1 MATSTASTQ
10 RIVEIEGAELAPD
23 VERQLESALVV
34 DRLTMP
40 DMFTLVFRDPGR
52 DVLGRAGLE
61 VGRKVRISTTALT
74 GDSPEPLITGEVTSI
89 EADYDSLGTRAVV
102 RGYDKSHRL
111 AAGRKTTT
119 YQNVKYSDIASQ
131 IAGNAGLGADVDDS
145 GGTVEHVIQANQS
158 DLEFLYGVARRIGFD
173 CRVDDETLLFKR
185 PVESSGAPGAGDLDT
200 ENPVQLVWGHNL
212 LEFRARI
219 SAVSQVA
226 DVKVRGW
233 DPHAKEA
240 IVGQATVTAANA
252 QLSVSP
258 ADLAGKVGGQTLTV
272 VDHPVGSQGT
282 ADDLASARGQQV
294 GSAAFEA
301 TAVAVGSPAL
311 KAGVA
316 VSISGVDPALAG
328 KWVITGSRHEFGAG
342 AYRTFLEFTGRQD
355 RSIHG
360 LLAQGSAG
368 GGGGGGGGG
377 GNRIP
382 GVVPGIVTD
391 NDDPQSMGRVKL
403 RFPWLSDDAESS
415 WARLSQPGA
424 GKESGMVWVPQVG
437 DEVLVAFEQGDI
449 SHPIVIGGLWN
460 GKDTAPLG
468 DGLLDAGT
476 VTRSGFVSRGGH
488 KLVFFDD
495 PGESGIALISSDNK
509 FRISLNETKGQV
521 HVYFDGKLLLEG
533 TGDVEVKTQGS
544 FKVDASGVEIKAS
557 GQTAIKGATVALN

>member
-131 IAGNAGLGADVDDS
+131 IAGNAGLGADVDNS